1 MKEVINYQFCALC
14 LVCPRSAFNW
24 NRQNCN
30 RQTIQ
35 RVKTLGHLGLVCV
48 QMLGH
53 KCHFPKSHFYIL
65 IIRNKKGPQALTTK
79 AATAFPEV
87 V

>member
-1 MKEVINYQFCALC
+1 MCENKQKAEV
-14 LVCPRSAFNW
+14 NW
-24 NRQNCN
+24 NRQNSS

-53 KCHFPKSHFYIL
+53 KCNFSNSHFYIL

-79 AATAFPEV
+79 PATAFPEV

>member
-1 MKEVINYQFCALC
+1 MKEVINYEFCVLC
-14 LVCPRSAFNW
+14 LFCPSSAVNW
-24 NRQNCN
+24 NRQNSS

-53 KCHFPKSHFYIL
+53 KCNFSNSHFYIL

-79 AATAFPEV
+79 PATAFPEV